1 MAEALAARGHRLHVV
16 TYHLGEGR
24 IGGGVRV
31 HRIPDV
37 PFYRRTSPGP
47 TWAKL
52 ALVDP
57 LLAWKVGKILRAHPP
72 DVIHAHHYEGLL
84 AALPF
89 RRHAPLVFDAHTLL
103 ESELPHYPLLPG
115 RAVERR
121 LGRWIDRLLP
131 PRADHVIAVTARL
144 RERLLAAGRVPPE
157 RVTVIGNG
165 VEPTLFHP
173 TRGSGDGQTV
183 VYAGNL
189 APYQGVD
196 VMLDAVGRV
205 RERRGDVRL
214 VLALPPDTSPDE
226 VLGRAAERGL
236 DGRVEVVGVGIT
248 ELPGVL
254 ASADVALHPRPPC
267 DGLPMKLLNYMAA
280 ALPVVSFRGSA
291 RGLEHG
297 RSAWIVEDGD
307 VDGFADGIV
316 RLLRDRELARRLGT
330 AARAR
335 VASEASWERTAL
347 QVETVYRMLPLY
359 GARSHPYD

>member
-1 MAEALAARGHRLHVV
+1 MAEALAARGHRVHLV

-24 IGGGVRV
+24 VGGGVRV

-47 TWAKL
+47 TWSKL

-57 LLAWKVGKILRAHPP
+57 LLAWKVGKVVRAHPP

-84 AALPF
+84 VALPF
-89 RRHAPLVFDAHTLL
+89 RRRAPVVFDAHTLL
-103 ESELPHYPLLPG
+103 ESELPHYSLIPG
-115 RAVERR
+115 RAAERR
-121 LGRWIDRLLP
+121 LGRWIDRVLP
-131 PRADHVIAVTARL
+131 PRADHVIAVTERL
-144 RERLLAAGRVPPE
+144 RERLLAAGRTAAE
-157 RVTVIGNG
+157 RITVIGNG
-165 VEPTLFHP
+165 VEPTLFRP
-173 TRGSGDGQTV
+173 TRGSGNGRTL

-189 APYQGVD
+189 APYQGVE

-205 RERRGDVRL
+205 GEREDDIRL
-214 VLALPPDTSPDE
+214 VLALPPGARPDE
-226 VLGRAAERGL
+226 VLGQAAERGL
-236 DGRVEVVGVGIT
+236 HGRVEVVSVGIT

-254 ASADVALHPRPPC
+254 AAADVALHPRPPC

-307 VDGFADGIV
+307 VEGFAEGIV

-330 AARAR
+330 EARAR
-335 VASEASWERTAL
+335 VAREGSWERTATD
-347 QVETVYRMLPLY
+347 VETVYRKLTLY
-359 GARSHPYD
+359 GARSRPYD